1 MSKTGAMIRYF
12 ERVLG
17 LKSIPN
23 ISVAVAS
30 EMVESALPAPAVAI
44 APVVGLVDLEG
55 SVRPPSIEEMAG
67 RLRDAVEGEWRKLKG
82 SHVEV
87 GWIDLANANG
97 VRLLIVFGAGA
108 GFRYEGCPIVLAPSL
123 KEMAASPS
131 LKRSGWLSIQSAL
144 RSFS

>member
-1 MSKTGAMIRYF
+1 MIRYF

-23 ISVAVAS
+23 ISVSV
-30 EMVESALPAPAVAI
+30 
-44 APVVGLVDLEG
+44 APVADELTSVPDAVMAPTIGLVDLED
-55 SVRPPSIEEMAG
+55 SARPPSIEEMAG
-67 RLRDAVEGEWRKLKG
+67 RLCDAVSVEWHKLKG
-82 SHVEV
+82 GRVAVDWVRMEETS
-87 GWIDLANANG
+87 G

-108 GFRYEGCPIVLAPSL
+108 GFRHEGCPVVLAPSL
-123 KEMAASPS
+123 KEMAASPA

>member
-1 MSKTGAMIRYF
+1 MIRYF
-12 ERVLG
+12 EKVLG

-23 ISVAVAS
+23 ISVALVS
-30 EMVESALPAPAVAI
+30 EMVEPTIPPQDVAI
-44 APVVGLVDLEG
+44 APAVGLVDLEG

-67 RLRDAVEGEWRKLKG
+67 RLCDAVEREWRKFKG

-87 GWIDLANANG
+87 GWIDMANASS

-108 GFRYEGCPIVLAPSL
+108 GFRYEGCPVVLAPSL

-131 LKRSGWLSIQSAL
+131 LKRSGWLSIQTAI
-144 RSFS
+144 RSFSSVEF